1 MMKKLYSNILRTF
14 APGKILGVL
23 VFAATVYQAPA
34 IPVTVQ
40 ETGIGANEVV
50 QMTSSTLGTHWV
62 YAGIINLS
70 VNGVAMDGFCIDP
83 FHWSISGP
91 QEYNSE
97 PLANAPKS
105 PVNGMGAAN
114 ALKIEQLWGHYY
126 SHDMSNQ
133 DAAGLQIAI
142 WEIVGGVNFHLDS
155 TPDYGAGGMLEWLSG
170 NPNATAANLLAVT
183 GPGQDYVIPSA
194 TPNNNN
200 NVPDG
205 GQTAVLLGA
214 GLAALA
220 IMRSRFV
227 GVRA

>member
-1 MMKKLYSNILRTF
+1 MKKLYSNILRTF
-14 APGKILGVL
+14 APGKTLLAIGL
-23 VFAATVYQAPA
+23 TVMAFRTSA
-34 IPVTVQ
+34 VPVTVQ
-40 ETGIGANEVV
+40 EMGVGANEVV
-50 QMTSSTLGTHWV
+50 EMTSSTLGQHWV

-70 VNGVAMDGFCIDP
+70 VNGVATDGFCIDP

-91 QEYNSE
+91 QEYSTE

-105 PVNGMGAAN
+105 PVNGMGAAS
-114 ALKIEQLWGHYY
+114 AMKIEQLWGHYY

-142 WEIVGGVNFHLDS
+142 WEIVGGVNFSLDS
-155 TPDYGAGGMLEWLSG
+155 APDYGAGAMLEWVNT
-170 NPNATAANLLAVT
+170 NPNAQAANLIAVT
-183 GPGQDYVIPSA
+183 GRGQDYVIPCG
-194 TPNNNN
+194 

-205 GQTAVLLGA
+205 GQTAILLGA

-227 GVRA
+227 GARA